1 MKGCLSPERTFLV
14 LVIILLCSVDEAIHF
29 LTKSYEMGIHYSKEY
44 AVITIDFNRLAAMEK
59 LNGEQKELFNGI
71 LNIRAKLILDHEEEH
86 IPLIKHINETLH
98 QELNST
104 DIAEEGV

>member
-1 MKGCLSPERTFLV
+1 
-14 LVIILLCSVDEAIHF
+14 
-29 LTKSYEMGIHYSKEY
+29 MGIHYSREY
-44 AVITIDFNRLAAMEK
+44 AVITVDFNELVAMEK
-59 LNGEQKELFNGI
+59 LDGEQKEIFNGI

-86 IPLIKHINETLH
+86 ILLIKHINETLH